1 MHTYYTYILA
11 SQSRVLY
18 VGVTRSLAHRL
29 YEHQHELTPG
39 FTSRYKVQQL
49 VYYEEHSDIQRAIH
63 REKQFKRWPRAW
75 KIDLIESFNPL
86 WLDLSE
92 RFVSGE

>member
-18 VGVTRSLAHRL
+18 VGVTRSLARRL

-39 FTSRYKVQQL
+39 FTSRYKVKQL
-49 VYYEEHSDIQRAIH
+49 DYYEEHSDIRCAIH
-63 REKQFKRWPRAW
+63 REKQFKRWQRAW

-92 RFVSGE
+92 RFVCAD